1 MLTKRK
7 RNKTRHNTNVQLS
20 DPMSSKSPIVRQI
33 AWLSLLPQLILIF
46 CFIAFAHLIGFQS
59 YLLFGALIYLAISF
73 LLRFGIPFYHRK
85 GVSLIKKG
93 LFLEA
98 ISFFE
103 KSYSFFKRNAW
114 IDKYRYIILLSSSR
128 ISYTEMAL
136 LNIAFC
142 YGQSGDGKRSKEY
155 YKKTLSEFPD
165 SEIAKASLRMFE
177 SAKELASPNP

>member
-1 MLTKRK
+1 MLTK
-7 RNKTRHNTNVQLS
+7 RNKTRHNTNVRLS
-20 DPMSSKSPIVRQI
+20 DPMSSKSPIARQI

-73 LLRFGIPFYHRK
+73 LLRFGIPF
-85 GVSLIKKG
+85 
-93 LFLEA
+93 
-98 ISFFE
+98 
-103 KSYSFFKRNAW
+103 FKRNAW

-128 ISYTEMAL
+128 VSYTEMAL

-165 SEIAKASLRMFE
+165 SEIAKASLRMYK